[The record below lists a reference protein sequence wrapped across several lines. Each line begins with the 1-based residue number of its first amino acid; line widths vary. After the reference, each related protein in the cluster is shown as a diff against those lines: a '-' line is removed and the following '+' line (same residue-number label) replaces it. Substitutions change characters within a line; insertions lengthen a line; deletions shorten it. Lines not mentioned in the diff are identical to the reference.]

1 MEQINHLRSGEY
13 LLLDQSFRQWLELLN
28 YSRGTRQVIPYHVRE
43 FLAYEEGAGKVHAGQ
58 IEAVDAQ
65 GFLRHLQGKRGPRTG
80 RSYSPAHLNKYV
92 QALGLLSRYLRE
104 SGQGEGGF
112 SLRRLEQPARK
123 PTWLTVEEVQRL
135 YQATTDTVLGARDRA
150 MLAVYYGCGLRL
162 SEGAAL
168 EVGDVLLER
177 GLVHVRQGK
186 GYKERLVPLAA
197 GSRSILEHYLNAGRP
212 ELLQGRP
219 TEALF
224 IGAGRGLPMQTQS
237 LYIRI
242 KQLARKARIKKKVGT
257 HTLRH
262 SIATH
267 LLQSGM
273 PLERIK
279 DFLGHASLDST
290 QLYTHLV
297 NQKR

>member
-1 MEQINHLRSGEY
+1 MTTSKTLHSGEY
-13 LLLDQSFRQWLELLN
+13 LALHESFCRWLELLN
-28 YSRGTRQVIPYHVRE
+28 YSKGTRQVIPGHARE
-43 FLAYEEGAGKVHAGQ
+43 FLAQVEGAGKAQIGQ

-65 GFLRHLQGKRGPRTG
+65 GFLEGLKVKIGPRTG
-80 RSYSPAHLNKYV
+80 RQYSPGHLNKYI

-104 SGQGEGGF
+104 SGRGQVGF
-112 SLRRLEQPARK
+112 ALQWLDPLARK
-123 PTWLTVEEVQRL
+123 PTWLTISEVNKL
-135 YQATTDTVLGARDRA
+135 YDATTDTVLGARDRV
-150 MLAVYYGCGLRL
+150 MLSVYYGCGLRL

-168 EVGDVLLER
+168 DVKDVLLDS
-177 GLVHVRQGK
+177 GLVHVRKGK
-186 GYKERLVPLAA
+186 GYKERLVPLAR
-197 GSRSILEHYLNAGRP
+197 GSRAILEHYLSAARP
-212 ELLQGRP
+212 QLLQARS

-224 IGAGRGLPMQTQS
+224 VGAQKGVAMTNQS

-242 KQLARKARIKKKVGT
+242 KQLTKKARIKKRVGT

-267 LLQSGM
+267 LLESGM

-279 DFLGHASLDST
+279 DFLGHASMDST

-297 NQKR
+297 NQKL